1 MNNDYHLYF
10 FDNFNHLTY
19 LRTIM
24 NGLTKKLKI
33 KCEMQYCYHHSSD
46 VPLEMSNR
54 LIRPVPSRTAAG
66 SSLCGSRRVRPARA
80 AVSKRS
86 SQARTANCTLL
97 YRLSRGTYVN
107 VMYPIMLDTAGRSRT
122 LPDAA
127 CCSKMPQAAPLHN
140 QVHIINIHE
149 MSTMQILQN
158 L

>member
-1 MNNDYHLYF
+1 MPLSHSTVYF
-10 FDNFNHLTY
+10 L
-19 LRTIM
+19 LA
-24 NGLTKKLKI
+24 GLPSLLW
-33 KCEMQYCYHHSSD
+33 
-46 VPLEMSNR
+46 VEMSNR